1 VVDPLEEGRD
11 PGEGPMTLEG
21 SGDPGE
27 DCGVLEG
34 RGTYKGALGD
44 LGR

>member
-1 VVDPLEEGRD
+1 MTLRREDVSLWL
-11 PGEGPMTLEG
+11 TLEG
-21 SGDPGE
+21 SGDTGE